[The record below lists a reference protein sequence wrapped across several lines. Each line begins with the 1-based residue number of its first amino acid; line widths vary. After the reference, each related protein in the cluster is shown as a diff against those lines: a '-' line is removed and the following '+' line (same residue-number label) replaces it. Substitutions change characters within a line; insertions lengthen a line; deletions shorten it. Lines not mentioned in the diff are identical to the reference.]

1 MQTSFRE
8 KNCTQRNGAHF
19 AEWRDLPRSA
29 AMRNAC
35 LLLALVA
42 AGCGGIAAPASDPC
56 DAAMAH
62 VNACG
67 GTALATPA
75 TCDAELARTLLSLD
89 CTQLAAA
96 ARAQADRRGAESFGP
111 FDDVMSSI
119 ACAAGIIRACP
130 QPACT
135 DQPAPAATCAGY
147 IADAGCGGCQFY
159 TCREAEKTGGCGP
172 RGYYLGFADKYCVR
186 FLQSLRPRMSPAG
199 QRFLDAGRDC
209 LMRYVDAQLPAQLA
223 CDTVKAEALASHVA
237 CYRDNGFC
245 ALPLSDK
252 WMLLNTV
259 DPADVDLTAALKTG
273 LSCF

>member
-1 MQTSFRE
+1 MQTPFRS

-19 AEWRDLPRSA
+19 AAGRDLPRSA
-29 AMRNAC
+29 AMQRAC
-35 LLLALVA
+35 LLLVLVA
-42 AGCGGIAAPASDPC
+42 AGCGAAPDADPC
-56 DAAMAH
+56 AAAIAH

-67 GTALATPA
+67 GTALAAPA
-75 TCDAELARTLLSLD
+75 SCDAELARTLLGLD
-89 CTQLAAA
+89 CAQLAAA
-96 ARAQADRRGAESFGP
+96 ARATAETRTAQSFGP
-111 FDDVMSSI
+111 LDDVVAGL

-130 QPACT
+130 EPACSAR
-135 DQPAPAATCAGY
+135 PAPEASCGGY
-147 IADAGCGGCQFY
+147 IDVAGCGGCQFY
-159 TCREAEKTGGCGP
+159 ACREAEKAGGCGA
-172 RGYYLGFADKYCVR
+172 RGYYLGFAEKYCVR

-209 LMRYVDAQLPAQLA
+209 LMRFVDEQLEPELA

-259 DPADVDLTAALKTG
+259 DPADVDLAAALRTG
-273 LSCF
+273 LSCL